1 MKPAVKVLL
10 AVVSVLAALYLLK
23 MLSSRSGF
31 LPSGQDYEMVPSSQP
46 FVVSNVPLVVSAPKI
61 ISATPQQMQWNSMSV
76 APMDDAQYNDKGT
89 YP

>member
-10 AVVSVLAALYLLK
+10 AIIAVLAALDLFK

-31 LPSGQDYEMVPSSQP
+31 LPSGQDYETVGPSQP

-61 ISATPQQMQWNSMSV
+61 ISAPPQQMQWNSMSV
-76 APMDDAQYNDKGT
+76 APMDDAQYNDNGS